1 MQWYAELFRR
11 FCNPLHCIAS
21 FYDAGKIGKTELL
34 ILISRRY
41 CNELSSLM
49 QRVSQSSACFLITL
63 FCRYLCS
70 SSKHLCHRRKNR
82 PCRQFHRLVPR
93 RNRKPLFHYTRCR
106 VMALVIV
113 VQTRWAFCLKIFPH
127 LFFLE
132 RPVLLRDQASL
143 VSR

>member
-63 FCRYLCS
+63 FCRCLCS
-70 SSKHLCHRRKNR
+70 SSKRLCHRRKNR
-82 PCRQFHRLVPR
+82 PCRRSR
-93 RNRKPLFHYTRCR
+93 RRGPHTNRKSLFHYTKCR
-106 VMALVIV
+106 VMALAIV
-113 VQTRWAFCLKIFPH
+113 VQTQRAFCLKIFQH

-132 RPVLLRDQASL
+132 RPVLLRHQASL